1 MGGHPLQ
8 RARGVEQL
16 ASGLNDGD
24 AMLAHKDPLQCQAQF
39 DAKSLHRAKR
49 IS

>member
-24 AMLAHKDPLQCQAQF
+24 AMLAHKRSFAM
-39 DAKSLHRAKR
+39 SGTV
-49 IS
+49 